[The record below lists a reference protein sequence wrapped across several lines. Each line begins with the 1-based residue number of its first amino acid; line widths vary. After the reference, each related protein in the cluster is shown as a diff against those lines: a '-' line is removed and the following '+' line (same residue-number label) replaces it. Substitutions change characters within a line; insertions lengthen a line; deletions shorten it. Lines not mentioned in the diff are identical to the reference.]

1 MSQTQS
7 STAPASSA
15 TAARISVV
23 PTVKLGRVKK
33 SDIKKLKNGHGKLVD
48 EVVQIAHSE
57 IAKLPPAPQ
66 GKSYQPVVIL
76 FQRKKGA
83 SRKVKVMGAT
93 LDRKK
98 LKRSG
103 ISL

>member
-1 MSQTQS
+1 MG
-7 STAPASSA
+7 
-15 TAARISVV
+15 ARTSVV
-23 PTVKLGRVKK
+23 PTVNLGRVKK

-66 GKSYQPVVIL
+66 GKSYQPVVVL
-76 FQRKKGA
+76 FRRKKGS

>member
-1 MSQTQS
+1 MSQTPTSQTS
-7 STAPASSA
+7 STPAA
-15 TAARISVV
+15 TTRAQVV

-33 SDIKKLKNGHGKLVD
+33 SQVKKLKNGHGKLMD
-48 EVVQIAHSE
+48 EVQQIVDNE
-57 IAKLPPAPQ
+57 LAKLPAAPQ

-76 FQRKKGA
+76 FRRTKGNP
-83 SRKVKVMGAT
+83 RKVKVMGAT

>member
-7 STAPASSA
+7 TPAPA
-15 TAARISVV
+15 AASIGSRASVV

-48 EVVQIAHSE
+48 EVIQIARSE
-57 IAKLPPAPQ
+57 VAKLPPAPQ

-76 FQRKKGA
+76 FHRKKGS
-83 SRKVKVMGAT
+83 SRKVKLMGAT